1 MGNQKSIMPRNQRN
15 NIPNTEGTQ
24 GLMNINTE
32 KNSKKNVSEIILDEK
47 QQKKNTLTKTDT
59 LKVLLNKNKES
70 IKNNIYDTP
79 TEKNEINNLNNNV
92 ARNSSIN
99 YNRLNKNMTE
109 YNTFEINEKDKNSQN
124 SYNSRS
130 KIIKEKSVI
139 NPNMNLSKKQKKE
152 YKKTEFSNITI
163 VDNLSKYFPKNI
175 SKKEIKDMV
184 DLALDGSI
192 VDEPYDFIPGQNLTR
207 EQADK
212 IGQIIFE
219 NINNNQKNNN
229 YDIMKTSDYGILN
242 QINVKIGMN
251 ELNKEIIER
260 MFFQGNKISQNQS
273 NIILKNLTKGKKNVK
288 ALFIEIL

>member
-24 GLMNINTE
+24 GLMTINTE

-59 LKVLLNKNKES
+59 LKVLLNKNKEF

>member
-24 GLMNINTE
+24 GLMTINTE

>member
-1 MGNQKSIMPRNQRN
+1 MGNQKSIMPRNQKN

-24 GLMNINTE
+24 GLMTINTE

>member
-24 GLMNINTE
+24 GLMTINTE

-47 QQKKNTLTKTDT
+47 QQKKNALSKTDT

>member
-24 GLMNINTE
+24 GLMTINTE

-139 NPNMNLSKKQKKE
+139 NPNMNLSKKQK
-152 YKKTEFSNITI
+152 NILLVLI
-163 VDNLSKYFPKNI
+163 LREAMFP
-175 SKKEIKDMV
+175 
-184 DLALDGSI
+184 G
-192 VDEPYDFIPGQNLTR
+192 
-207 EQADK
+207 
-212 IGQIIFE
+212 
-219 NINNNQKNNN
+219 
-229 YDIMKTSDYGILN
+229 
-242 QINVKIGMN
+242 
-251 ELNKEIIER
+251 
-260 MFFQGNKISQNQS
+260 
-273 NIILKNLTKGKKNVK
+273 
-288 ALFIEIL
+288 

>member
-1 MGNQKSIMPRNQRN
+1 
-15 NIPNTEGTQ
+15 
-24 GLMNINTE
+24 
-32 KNSKKNVSEIILDEK
+32 
-47 QQKKNTLTKTDT
+47 
-59 LKVLLNKNKES
+59 
-70 IKNNIYDTP
+70 
-79 TEKNEINNLNNNV
+79 
-92 ARNSSIN
+92 
-99 YNRLNKNMTE
+99 MTE